1 MTLLQSVNC
10 NRARALPSRGV
21 GGLYYEQ
28 AGASFMCSY
37 LALGDRMFGAAQ
49 HVQSKQQAQ
58 AQSAGNKRNFFR
70 IPLRTLIQM
79 EAGMPVLVPAMLLD
93 LSGGG
98 CQVASRIAVEA
109 NQHVTFRYKR
119 EGKSDLVLAG
129 RVRSRRYAEAD
140 HIYYFGIKFEGI
152 SERVHDDLLQ
162 EIVNMERKIIMQ
174 RRGEQDLKAE
184 QSKIATVA
192 PKNAKARKPEAN
204 RSAFRVAWTFPL
216 EFKIKGIPGT
226 QRATSIDISAGGM
239 QIATDMILR
248 REWQLELAF
257 TLPEKVLEVLSQ
269 SENISTSVFGSRY
282 GEQTK
287 VTKQKPFPPMT
298 IKAESTPGIQQS
310 RGRYLHG
317 VKFKDV
323 DPLVRE
329 ELLRFVHAAQ
339 LSKRRMAM

>member
-1 MTLLQSVNC
+1 
-10 NRARALPSRGV
+10 
-21 GGLYYEQ
+21 
-28 AGASFMCSY
+28 
-37 LALGDRMFGAAQ
+37 MFGAAQ
-49 HVQSKQQAQ
+49 NVQSKQPLQPQ
-58 AQSAGNKRNFFR
+58 NAGNKRNFFR

-98 CQVASRIAVEA
+98 CQVASRIAVDG
-109 NQHVTFRYKR
+109 NQHVSFRYKR
-119 EGKSDLVLAG
+119 EGKPDLILTGAVK
-129 RVRSRRYAEAD
+129 SRRYAEAD
-140 HIYYFGIKFEGI
+140 HIYYYGIKFEAL
-152 SERVHDDLLQ
+152 SENAHDDLLQ

-184 QSKIATVA
+184 QSKVVTVPA
-192 PKNAKARKPEAN
+192 VNAKAGKPEAN

-248 REWQLELAF
+248 REWQLELSF
-257 TLPEKVLEVLSQ
+257 TLPEKVLDVLAQ
-269 SENISTSVFGSRY
+269 TENVSTSVFGSRY

-310 RGRYLHG
+310 RGRYIHG
-317 VKFKDV
+317 LKFNDV

-329 ELLRFVHAAQ
+329 QLLRFVHAAQ